1 MGKRQRQP
9 GERGRRQEIRST
21 ASGGL
26 RLATGLLLLALPLAV
41 AVWAFGGYAAK
52 RERNNADQRLVHNIN
67 QSVQQGYEPAA
78 TTAQGT
84 ANRIA
89 NKKEVMRAFARND
102 RRALARLQR
111 TYAREG
117 ALLVPG
123 AQIPPA
129 PFAAQGRADVLAR
142 GKTAGRVLVG
152 VLDRNLAR
160 TLAEGRPP
168 GEVGFLVGNRLITG
182 TGTSTVAHP
191 PAANMPADLGSNRVV
206 AVKVPSQIRNA
217 KLVALKSRETIENAA
232 DNAYW
237 RVIGVGLGLIGAL
250 LVIAYAV
257 APAIARS
264 RLSRQQRDQ
273 AERVLAHLGD
283 GVFVV
288 DHDGVVRIWN
298 RAAEAVTG
306 LRATGVVNRRAE
318 DAIPGWATIAAFVPV
333 SNRPGEGDG
342 TANEETV
349 PIDIDGRE
357 LWLSMVA
364 VALEDDTVYAFRDA
378 THERRLENLRSQ
390 FVATI
395 SHELRTPLASLHG
408 AALTLREHD
417 LPAQTQDDLLAMI
430 AEQSNRLA
438 RLVEEILVA
447 GQLDSGSL
455 SVVSDAFDP
464 DELVR
469 DVVAAARTR
478 LGDETTID
486 IVTPP
491 VLPKVHGD
499 GERTRQV
506 LLNLVDNAI
515 KYSPAGGR
523 IEVKLTTVGEWLR
536 FSVRDEGLG
545 IPVGEQERIFE
556 KFYRLDPDQRRGI
569 GGTGLGLYICRELIR
584 SMGGRIWVESEP
596 GHGTT
601 ASFELPAEPLAAAV

>member
-1 MGKRQRQP
+1 
-9 GERGRRQEIRST
+9 
-21 ASGGL
+21 
-26 RLATGLLLLALPLAV
+26 
-41 AVWAFGGYAAK
+41 VWAFGGYAAK

-78 TTAQGT
+78 TNAQST

-89 NKKEVMRAFARND
+89 NKKDVMRAFARHD

-129 PFAAQGRADVLAR
+129 PFAAQGRADVIAR

-206 AVKVPSQIRNA
+206 AVNVPSQIRNA

-237 RVIGVGLGLIGAL
+237 RVIGVGLGLIAAL

-417 LPAQTQDDLLAMI
+417 LPAQTQDDLLTMI